1 MEGNRVRAG
10 DRASEDGGRAWTTL
24 DNHFRCI
31 EVSTDYEFALIYV
44 RKQIETRYLIDIIVQ
59 NKVKCILFVFVQIEL
74 EAPYLLGKQINH

>member
-1 MEGNRVRAG
+1 MEGNRVGAG

-44 RKQIETRYLIDIIVQ
+44 RK
-59 NKVKCILFVFVQIEL
+59 
-74 EAPYLLGKQINH
+74 